1 VSLGAALGFAAVVL
15 GMLGAPGA
23 LTACNK
29 GAGPSVATMAGVE
42 NVEAVQTPMDP
53 REAKAWSRAQSGADE
68 DRLRLAELVGC
79 ESLRER
85 AQGAAQRS
93 TAIRAMSFCGDFSE
107 LPWLASIAASG
118 RDDEAA
124 EALDAIA
131 DQAARPRRPTDP
143 EDAQEL
149 AAGCQSLLD
158 LSRSTGQPQS
168 RRVMAVR
175 ALRMLSERG
184 CVKRADIPSD
194 LDAKN

>member
-1 VSLGAALGFAAVVL
+1 VSRGAALSFATVAL
-15 GMLGAPGA
+15 AALAA
-23 LTACNK
+23 LTSCRKSPA
-29 GAGPSVATMAGVE
+29 PSVAAMAAID
-42 NVEAVQTPMDP
+42 NVEGVQTPMDA
-53 REAKAWSRAQSGADE
+53 REAEAWARAQSGADE

-85 AQGAAQRS
+85 AQVAAQRA

-124 EALDAIA
+124 EALDTIS
-131 DQAARPRRPTDP
+131 DQAARARRPTDA

-158 LSRSTGQPQS
+158 LSRSTGQPRS

-184 CVKRADIPSD
+184 CVKRVDIPSD